1 MSRRVLIIDDEV
13 DLCTVISNF
22 LRKRNYN
29 VECAHSLADG
39 IHKID
44 QVHPDVLLLDN
55 NLPDGLG
62 WAAAEKI
69 HQKYPEMRITLVS
82 ANEAL
87 PHAVSLN
94 NQVFTKLQ
102 KPISLASI
110 ESYL

>member
-13 DLCTVISNF
+13 DLCTMVSSF

-29 VECAHSLADG
+29 VDCAHSLADG

-44 QVHPDVLLLDN
+44 EVHPDVLLLDN

-62 WAAAEKI
+62 WDAAATI
-69 HQKYPEMRITLVS
+69 HERYPEMRITLVS
-82 ANEAL
+82 ANDAL
-87 PHAVSLN
+87 SNAGGAN
-94 NQVFTKLQ
+94 DTFFTKLL

>member
-1 MSRRVLIIDDEV
+1 MSRRVLIIDDEI

-22 LRKRNYN
+22 LRKRNYS

-39 IHKID
+39 MHKID
-44 QVHPDVLLLDN
+44 EVHPDVVLLDN

-69 HQKYPEMRITLVS
+69 HEQYPQMRITLVS

-87 PHAVSLN
+87 PYAINVN
-94 NQVFTKLQ
+94 DPAFTKLQ
-102 KPISLASI
+102 KPISLSSI
-110 ESYL
+110 ENYL